1 MKLNQSK
8 IYLPLVV
15 VLILTLFLT
24 ISSISGKVTIA
35 NASSSSSATATTTFN
50 GGTENQVIRI
60 VNQKRSEVGAKK
72 LKKRAVLNEI
82 ARIRANQICNSSE
95 LSHSNLDGI
104 TVFDLL
110 ANYGM
115 TFMAAGEDL
124 AMGTA
129 SIMSAENTVNLWMNS
144 PAHRN
149 ILLNGIYRR
158 VGVGVIDAN
167 GNRIVTIVLIN

>member
-24 ISSISGKVTIA
+24 ISQVSGKVTIA

-60 VNQKRSEVGAKK
+60 VNQKRSEVG
-72 LKKRAVLNEI
+72 
-82 ARIRANQICNSSE
+82 
-95 LSHSNLDGI
+95 
-104 TVFDLL
+104 
-110 ANYGM
+110 
-115 TFMAAGEDL
+115 
-124 AMGTA
+124 
-129 SIMSAENTVNLWMNS
+129 
-144 PAHRN
+144 
-149 ILLNGIYRR
+149 
-158 VGVGVIDAN
+158 VIDAN